1 MKSVNFCVAG
11 FAAGRNPIAQGE
23 TLNYNENLALIEL
36 QNYSEL
42 QWENELQQA
51 RIFVQHLSGLLKRG
65 LGALRNRWK
74 HGFETK
80 HKKC

>member
-42 QWENELQQA
+42 QWELSYSRLAFLSNTCLGFWNEA
-51 RIFVQHLSGLLKRG
+51 
-65 LGALRNRWK
+65 
-74 HGFETK
+74 
-80 HKKC
+80 